1 MICAL
6 KCTDSWQFLDP
17 TEVCGVSGE
26 TGLMT
31 QNRMAF
37 IFGNDGGQ
45 FTRIPALKP
54 EQNLE
59 RLTFSME
66 RHGDSLTGTFMISY
80 KGKSMQEI
88 LEALNNFSSD
98 EKLNIIKSYLAL
110 TTRNLNYSGINI
122 TTGPDSIYITGK
134 VRMANHIFFQT
145 DTVNYLSFDFMPR
158 PMDFIN
164 EDPLP
169 GDIMLSHTLAKQV
182 NFSMVMEK
190 PINHANLKSYEYD
203 KGGFIFRL
211 STSSEKHLL
220 NIRYTFA
227 YDAVI
232 ITMENSDLYKGFKSL
247 ISNTFNNAVKFW

>member
-1 MICAL
+1 
-6 KCTDSWQFLDP
+6 
-17 TEVCGVSGE
+17 
-26 TGLMT
+26 
-31 QNRMAF
+31 
-37 IFGNDGGQ
+37 
-45 FTRIPALKP
+45 
-54 EQNLE
+54 
-59 RLTFSME
+59 ME